1 MALHHRLLGRAM
13 RLAWRIGRPRT
24 IGVRAVLLDPADRIA
39 LVRHTYIDG
48 WYLPGGGV
56 KKGEGIADALVRE
69 LAEELAVTQ
78 ARVERVLGVYHNRR
92 EGKDDHVIVYVAR
105 STSDALRGADTLE
118 VAEVGWFAPDALP
131 PGTTPATKRRIEE
144 WRRGDTGSGDW

>member
-1 MALHHRLLGRAM
+1 MALHHRLLGLGA
-13 RLAWRIGRPRT
+13 RLAWRIARPRT
-24 IGVRAVLLDPADRIA
+24 IGVRAVLLDPADRVA
-39 LVRHTYIDG
+39 LLRHTYIDG

-56 KKGEGIADALVRE
+56 HKGEAIAHALVRE
-69 LAEELAVTQ
+69 LAEELAVAD

-105 STSDALRGADTLE
+105 APDDMLRGADTLE

-144 WRRGDTGSGDW
+144 WRRGDTGGGDW